1 MKILAIGGC
10 GSMGRYAMRAAQ
22 HYSSIDKIIIADI
35 NKETARTFAASLNQ
49 KVSAIQLDV
58 NDDSALRQAMEDI
71 NIVVNTCG
79 PYFKFGA
86 PILAAAISSGC
97 NYIDIC
103 DDWEP
108 TIDMMKL
115 DAKAKSAGVSAT
127 IGLGASPGLTN
138 LMALIAIRELD
149 EVTTVYTGWDIGGTS
164 LDENAMQQSENAAM
178 MHGVEQMTG
187 QVKVFQD
194 GAFKM
199 VKPLQK
205 INVKYPG
212 LTNFNG
218 NIFGHP
224 EAVTFPH
231 YFPKLED
238 SINLAHGGHADFL
251 ILKSIMGL
259 VNLRL
264 LSKLSAAN
272 LFSLLESKQST
283 QKRTKG
289 VDYPPAMY
297 GFAHGIKNE
306 MPASVGVCLPS
317 NTEDPDINEQ
327 IKNIGMGEITGIPL
341 ACGIKML
348 AEGRINEVGVLA
360 PEAGHIE
367 PSGFISDVFE
377 EISKVLGLPSGSLSD
392 SIKITRSW

>member
-10 GSMGRYAMRAAQ
+10 GSMGRYAMRTAQ
-22 HYSSIDKIIIADI
+22 NFSSVDQIIIADI
-35 NKETARTFAASLNQ
+35 NKESAEFFAASLNQ
-49 KVSAIQLDV
+49 KVSSIQLDV
-58 NDDSALRQAMEDI
+58 NDASALKQAMEDI

-79 PYFKFGA
+79 PYFKFA
-86 PILAAAISSGC
+86 TPILKAAISSGC

-187 QVKVFQD
+187 QVKVFQN

-205 INVKYPG
+205 INVNYPG
-212 LTNFNG
+212 LTNFYG

-231 YFPKLED
+231 YFPKLKD

-264 LSKLSAAN
+264 LSKLRAAN

-297 GFAHGIKNE
+297 GFARGVKNE
-306 MPASVGVCLPS
+306 MPANVGVCIPS
-317 NTEDPDINEQ
+317 HTEDPDMNEQ

-348 AEGRINEVGVLA
+348 AEGRINQAGVLA

-367 PSGFISDVFE
+367 PNSFISEVFE

-392 SIKITRSW
+392 SIQITRSW

>member
-10 GSMGRYAMRAAQ
+10 GSMGRYAMSAAQ
-22 HYSSIDKIIIADI
+22 NYDSIDKIIIADI
-35 NKETARTFAASLNQ
+35 NYKTAEDFAASLNQ
-49 KVSAIQLDV
+49 KVSAIQLDA
-58 NDDSALRQAMEDI
+58 NDANALNKAMEHID
-71 NIVVNTCG
+71 IVVNTCG

-86 PILAAAISSGC
+86 PILEAAISSGC
-97 NYIDIC
+97 NYVDIC

-115 DAKAKSAGVSAT
+115 DAKAKSASVSAT

-178 MHGVEQMTG
+178 MHGIEQMTG
-187 QVKVFQD
+187 RVKVFQD

-199 VKPLQK
+199 VRPLKK

-212 LTNFNG
+212 LNNFNG

-231 YFPKLED
+231 YFPKLQD
-238 SINLAHGGHADFL
+238 SINLAHGGHADFF
-251 ILKSIMGL
+251 ILKFIMSL

-264 LSKLSAAN
+264 LSKEKAAY
-272 LFSLLESKQST
+272 LFSLLEGKQSN
-283 QKRTKG
+283 QKGHKG

-297 GFAHGIKNE
+297 GFADGIKNG
-306 MPASVGVCLPS
+306 MPASVGVCIPS
-317 NTEDPDINEQ
+317 NTEDSDMNEK

-348 AEGRINEVGVLA
+348 AEGCIKEVGVLA

-367 PSGFISDVFE
+367 PNGFIGDVFE
-377 EISKVLGLPSGSLSD
+377 EISKTLALPTDSLSD
-392 SIKITRSW
+392 SIQITRSW

>member
-10 GSMGRYAMRAAQ
+10 GSMGRYAIRAAQ
-22 HYSSIDKIIIADI
+22 NYSAIEEIIIADI
-35 NKETARTFAASLNQ
+35 NKESAETFATSLNQ

-58 NDDSALRQAMEDI
+58 NDAIALKQAMENID
-71 NIVVNTCG
+71 IVVNTCG

-86 PILAAAISSGC
+86 PILAAAIYSGC

-108 TIDMMKL
+108 TMDMMKL

-138 LMALIAIRELD
+138 LMALIAINELD

-164 LDENAMQQSENAAM
+164 LDENAMQQAENAAM

-187 QVKVFQD
+187 QVKVFQN

-231 YFPKLED
+231 YFPKLKD

-259 VNLRL
+259 VNLGL
-264 LSKLSAAN
+264 LSKLRAAN
-272 LFSLLESKQST
+272 LFSLLESKQSS
-283 QKRTKG
+283 QKRHKG

-306 MPASVGVCLPS
+306 IPASVGVCIPS
-317 NTEDPDINEQ
+317 ETEESDLNQQ

-341 ACGIKML
+341 ACGIKLL
-348 AEGRINEVGVLA
+348 AEGRINQFGVLA

-367 PSGFISDVFE
+367 PNKFISDVFQ
-377 EISKVLGLPSGSLSD
+377 EISKVLGLPSGSLKD

>member
-10 GSMGRYAMRAAQ
+10 GSMGRYAMRTAQ
-22 HYSSIDKIIIADI
+22 NFSSVEKIVIADVD
-35 NKETARTFAASLNQ
+35 KESAETFAGNLNQ
-49 KVSAIQLDV
+49 KVSAMQLDV
-58 NDDSALRQAMEDI
+58 NDGDALKQAMKDI

-79 PYFKFGA
+79 PYFKFA
-86 PILAAAISSGC
+86 TPILKAAISSGC

-108 TIDMMKL
+108 TVDMMKL
-115 DAKAKSAGVSAT
+115 DADAKSAGVSAT

-164 LDENAMQQSENAAM
+164 LDENAMQQTENAAM
-178 MHGVEQMTG
+178 MHGIEQMTG

-194 GAFKM
+194 GIFKM

-205 INVKYPG
+205 VNVDFPG

-224 EAVTFPH
+224 EAVTFPN
-231 YFPKLED
+231 YFPKLKD

-259 VNLRL
+259 VNLKL
-264 LSKLSAAN
+264 LSKVNAAY
-272 LFSLLESKQST
+272 LFSLLEGKQST
-283 QKRTKG
+283 QKKHKDI
-289 VDYPPAMY
+289 DYPPVMY

-306 MPASVGVCLPS
+306 RPASVGVCIPS
-317 NTEDPDINEQ
+317 QTKDLDMDEQ

-348 AEGRINEVGVLA
+348 AEGQINEVGVMA

-367 PSGFISDVFE
+367 PHRFITKVFE
-377 EISKVLGLPSGSLSD
+377 EISDVLGLPNGSLDD
-392 SIKITRSW
+392 SIRITRSW

>member
-10 GSMGRYAMRAAQ
+10 GSMGRYAIKAAQ
-22 HYSSIDKIIIADI
+22 NFSSVDQIIIADI
-35 NKETARTFAASLNQ
+35 NKENAESFATSLNE

-58 NDDSALRQAMEDI
+58 SDSNALKQAMKDI

-86 PILAAAISSGC
+86 PILKASIVSGC

-108 TIDMMKL
+108 TIEMMKL
-115 DAKAKSAGVSAT
+115 DADAKSAGISAT

-164 LDENAMQQSENAAM
+164 VDENAMQQSENAAM
-178 MHGVEQMTG
+178 MHGIEQMTG
-187 QVKVFQD
+187 HVKVFQD
-194 GAFKM
+194 GIFKM

-205 INVKYPG
+205 VNVDYPG

-224 EAVTFPH
+224 EAVTFPN
-231 YFPKLED
+231 YFPKLKD
-238 SINLAHGGHADFL
+238 SINLAHGDHADFL

-259 VNLRL
+259 VNLKL
-264 LSKLSAAN
+264 LSKVNAAY
-272 LFSLLESKQST
+272 LFSLLEGKQST
-283 QKRTKG
+283 QQKHKDI
-289 VDYPPAMY
+289 DYPPVMY

-306 MPASVGVCLPS
+306 RPASVGVCIPS
-317 NTEDPDINEQ
+317 QTKDSDMDEQ

-348 AEGRINEVGVLA
+348 AEGQINEVGVMA

-367 PSGFISDVFE
+367 PHRFITKVFE
-377 EISKVLGLPSGSLSD
+377 EISDVLGMPNGSLDD
-392 SIKITRSW
+392 SIRITRSW

>member
-10 GSMGRYAMRAAQ
+10 GSMGRYAIKAAQ
-22 HYSSIDKIIIADI
+22 NFSSVDQIIIADI
-35 NKETARTFAASLNQ
+35 NKESAESFAASLNE
-49 KVSAIQLDV
+49 KVSAIQLDAS
-58 NDDSALRQAMEDI
+58 DSNALKQAMNDI

-86 PILAAAISSGC
+86 PILKASIASGC

-115 DAKAKSAGVSAT
+115 DADAKSAGISAT

-178 MHGVEQMTG
+178 MHGIEQMTG
-187 QVKVFQD
+187 QVSVFQA
-194 GAFKM
+194 GIVIM

-205 INVKYPG
+205 VNVEYPG
-212 LTNFNG
+212 LTSFNR

-224 EAVTFPH
+224 EAVTFPN
-231 YFPKLED
+231 YFPKLKN
-238 SINLAHGGHADFL
+238 SINLAHGGHADFF

-259 VNLRL
+259 VNLKL
-264 LSKLSAAN
+264 LSKVNAAY
-272 LFSLLESKQST
+272 LFSLLEGKQST
-283 QKRTKG
+283 QKKHKDI
-289 VDYPPAMY
+289 DYPPVMY

-306 MPASVGVCLPS
+306 RPASVGVCIPS
-317 NTEDPDINEQ
+317 QTKDSAMDEQ

-348 AEGRINEVGVLA
+348 AEGQINEVGVLA

-367 PSGFISDVFE
+367 PHEFVTKVFE
-377 EISKVLGLPSGSLSD
+377 EISDVLGLPNGSLDD
-392 SIKITRSW
+392 SIRITRSW

>member
-22 HYSSIDKIIIADI
+22 NFSSVDQIIIADV
-35 NKETARTFAASLNQ
+35 NKESAEFFAASLNQ
-49 KVSAIQLDV
+49 KISSIQLDV
-58 NDDSALRQAMEDI
+58 NDASALKQAMEDI

-79 PYFKFGA
+79 PYFKFGS
-86 PILAAAISSGC
+86 PILRAAISSGC

-115 DAKAKSAGVSAT
+115 DAEAKSAGVSAT

-187 QVKVFQD
+187 QVKVFQN

-205 INVKYPG
+205 INVNYPG

-224 EAVTFPH
+224 EAITFPH
-231 YFPKLED
+231 YFPKLKD

-264 LSKLSAAN
+264 LSKLRAAN

-297 GFAHGIKNE
+297 GFARGIKNE
-306 MPASVGVCLPS
+306 IPASVGVCMPS
-317 NTEDPDINEQ
+317 HTEDPDMNEK

-348 AEGRINEVGVLA
+348 AEGRINQAGVLA

-367 PSGFISDVFE
+367 PNGFISDVFE
-377 EISKVLGLPSGSLSD
+377 EISKALGLPSGSLSD
-392 SIKITRSW
+392 SIQITRSW

>member
-10 GSMGRYAMRAAQ
+10 GSMGRYAIRAAQ
-22 HYSSIDKIIIADI
+22 NYSAIEEIIIADI
-35 NKETARTFAASLNQ
+35 NKESAETFATSLNQ

-58 NDDSALRQAMEDI
+58 NDAIALKQAMENID
-71 NIVVNTCG
+71 IVVNTCG

-86 PILAAAISSGC
+86 PILAAAIYSGC

-108 TIDMMKL
+108 TMDMMKL

-138 LMALIAIRELD
+138 LMALIAINELD

-164 LDENAMQQSENAAM
+164 LDENAMQQAENAAM

-187 QVKVFQD
+187 QVKVFQN

-231 YFPKLED
+231 YFPKLKD

-259 VNLRL
+259 VNLGL
-264 LSKLSAAN
+264 LSKLRAAN
-272 LFSLLESKQST
+272 LFSFLESKQSS
-283 QKRTKG
+283 QKRHKG

-306 MPASVGVCLPS
+306 IPASVGVCIPS
-317 NTEDPDINEQ
+317 ETEESDLNQQ

-341 ACGIKML
+341 ACGIKLL
-348 AEGRINEVGVLA
+348 AEGLINQCGVLA
-360 PEAGHIE
+360 PEACHIE
-367 PSGFISDVFE
+367 PNKFISDVFQ
-377 EISKVLGLPSGSLSD
+377 EISKVLGLPSGSLND

>member
-10 GSMGRYAMRAAQ
+10 GSMGRYAIKAAQ
-22 HYSSIDKIIIADI
+22 NFSSVDQIIIADI
-35 NKETARTFAASLNQ
+35 NKESAETFAASLNE
-49 KVSAIQLDV
+49 KVSAIQLDAS
-58 NDDSALRQAMEDI
+58 DSNALKQAMNDI

-86 PILAAAISSGC
+86 PILKASIASGC

-115 DAKAKSAGVSAT
+115 DADAKSAGVSAT

-178 MHGVEQMTG
+178 MHGIEQMTG

-194 GAFKM
+194 GIFKM

-205 INVKYPG
+205 VNVDYPG

-224 EAVTFPH
+224 EAVTFPN
-231 YFPKLED
+231 YFPKLKD

-259 VNLRL
+259 VNLKL
-264 LSKLSAAN
+264 LSKVNAAY
-272 LFSLLESKQST
+272 LFSLLEGKQST
-283 QKRTKG
+283 QQKHKDI
-289 VDYPPAMY
+289 DYPPVMY

-306 MPASVGVCLPS
+306 RPASVGVCIPS
-317 NTEDPDINEQ
+317 QTKDSAMDEQ

-341 ACGIKML
+341 ACGIQML
-348 AEGRINEVGVLA
+348 AEGQINEVGVLA

-367 PSGFISDVFE
+367 PHEFVTKVFE
-377 EISKVLGLPSGSLSD
+377 EISDVLGLPNGSLDD
-392 SIKITRSW
+392 SIRITRSW

>member
-10 GSMGRYAMRAAQ
+10 GSMGRYAMRSVQ
-22 HYSSIDKIIIADI
+22 NYSTIEEIIIADI
-35 NKETARTFAASLNQ
+35 DKKSAEVFADTLNH

-58 NDDSALRQAMEDI
+58 NDANALNQAMEHID
-71 NIVVNTCG
+71 IVVNTCG

-86 PILAAAISSGC
+86 PILEAAISSGC

-149 EVTTVYTGWDIGGTS
+149 EVTKVYTGWDIGGTS

-187 QVKVFQD
+187 RVKVFQG

-199 VKPLQK
+199 VRPLKK
-205 INVKYPG
+205 IKVKYPG

-231 YFPKLED
+231 YFPKLQD
-238 SINLAHGGHADFL
+238 SINLAHGGHADFF
-251 ILKSIMGL
+251 ILKFIMSL

-264 LSKLSAAN
+264 LSKEKAAH
-272 LFSLLESKQST
+272 LFSLLEGEQST
-283 QKRTKG
+283 QKRHKG

-297 GFAHGIKNE
+297 GFAHGIKNG
-306 MPASVGVCLPS
+306 MPASVGVCIPS
-317 NTEDPDINEQ
+317 NTEDSDMNEK

-348 AEGRINEVGVLA
+348 AEGCINEVGVLA

-367 PSGFISDVFE
+367 PNRFISNVFE
-377 EISKVLGLPSGSLSD
+377 EISKTLGLPTDSLSD
-392 SIKITRSW
+392 SIQITRSW

>member
-1 MKILAIGGC
+1 
-10 GSMGRYAMRAAQ
+10 MGRYAMRAAQ

-187 QVKVFQD
+187 EVKVFQD

-231 YFPKLED
+231 YFPKLKD

-367 PSGFISDVFE
+367 PNGFISDVFE
-377 EISKVLGLPSGSLSD
+377 EISKVLGLPSGILND

>member
-10 GSMGRYAMRAAQ
+10 GSMGRYAIRAAQ
-22 HYSSIDKIIIADI
+22 HYSSIEKIIIADI
-35 NKETARTFAASLNQ
+35 DKEAAETFAASLNQ
-49 KVSAIQLDV
+49 KVSAIHLDI
-58 NDDSALRQAMEDI
+58 NDASALKRSMEDI

-79 PYFKFGA
+79 PYFKFGT
-86 PILAAAISSGC
+86 PILSAAISSGC

-149 EVTTVYTGWDIGGTS
+149 EVSTVYTGWDIGGTS

-178 MHGVEQMTG
+178 MHGIEQMTG
-187 QVKVFQD
+187 QVKVFQNK
-194 GAFKM
+194 AFKM

-205 INVKYPG
+205 INVDYPG
-212 LTNFNG
+212 LINFNG

-231 YFPKLED
+231 YFPKLKN
-238 SINLAHGGHADFL
+238 SINLAHGGHAEFL
-251 ILKSIMGL
+251 ILRSIMGL

-264 LSKLSAAN
+264 LSKRSAAN

-283 QKRTKG
+283 QKKSEGT
-289 VDYPPAMY
+289 DYPPVMY
-297 GFAHGIKNE
+297 GFARGIKNE
-306 MPASVGVCLPS
+306 MPASVGVCIPS
-317 NTEDPDINEQ
+317 NSDDKDMNEQ

-348 AEGRINEVGVLA
+348 AEGHINQCGVLA

-367 PSGFISDVFE
+367 PHKFINDVFE
-377 EISKVLGLPSGSLSD
+377 EISRVLGLPKDSLNE
-392 SIKITRSW
+392 SIQITRSW

>member
-10 GSMGRYAMRAAQ
+10 GSMGRYAIKAAQ
-22 HYSSIDKIIIADI
+22 NFSSVNQIIIADI
-35 NKETARTFAASLNQ
+35 NKESAESFAASLNE
-49 KVSAIQLDV
+49 KVYAIQLDV
-58 NDDSALRQAMEDI
+58 NDSNALKQAMKDI

-86 PILAAAISSGC
+86 PILKASIASGC

-115 DAKAKSAGVSAT
+115 DADAKSAGISAT

-178 MHGVEQMTG
+178 MHGIEQMTG

-194 GAFKM
+194 GIFKM

-205 INVKYPG
+205 VNVDYPG

-224 EAVTFPH
+224 EAVTFPN
-231 YFPKLED
+231 YFPKLKN
-238 SINLAHGGHADFL
+238 SINLAHGGHADFF

-259 VNLRL
+259 VNLKL
-264 LSKLSAAN
+264 LSKVNAAY
-272 LFSLLESKQST
+272 LFSLLEGKKST
-283 QKRTKG
+283 QKKHKDI
-289 VDYPPAMY
+289 DYPPVMY

-306 MPASVGVCLPS
+306 RPATAGVCIPS
-317 NTEDPDINEQ
+317 QTKDSAMDEQ

-341 ACGIKML
+341 ACGIQML
-348 AEGRINEVGVLA
+348 AKGQINEVGVLA

-367 PSGFISDVFE
+367 PHEFITKVFE
-377 EISKVLGLPSGSLSD
+377 EISDVLGLPNGSLDD
-392 SIKITRSW
+392 SIRITRSW

>member
-10 GSMGRYAMRAAQ
+10 GSMGRYAMKAAQ

-49 KVSAIQLDV
+49 KVSAIQLDA

-231 YFPKLED
+231 YFPKLKD

-259 VNLRL
+259 VNLRV

-367 PSGFISDVFE
+367 PNGFISDVFE
-377 EISKVLGLPSGSLSD
+377 EISKVLGLPSGILND

>member
-10 GSMGRYAMRAAQ
+10 GSMGRYAMRAVQ
-22 HYSSIDKIIIADI
+22 NFSSVDQIIIADI
-35 NKETARTFAASLNQ
+35 NKESADFFAASLNQ
-49 KVSAIQLDV
+49 KVSSIQLDI
-58 NDDSALRQAMEDI
+58 NDAGALKQAMEDI

-79 PYFKFGA
+79 PYFKFA
-86 PILAAAISSGC
+86 TPILKAAISSGC

-187 QVKVFQD
+187 QVKVFQN

-205 INVKYPG
+205 INVNYPG
-212 LTNFNG
+212 LTNFYG

-231 YFPKLED
+231 YFPKLKD

-264 LSKLSAAN
+264 LSKLRAAN

-297 GFAHGIKNE
+297 GFARGVKNE
-306 MPASVGVCLPS
+306 MPANVGVCIPS
-317 NTEDPDINEQ
+317 HTEDPDMNEQ

-348 AEGRINEVGVLA
+348 AEGRINQAGVLA

-367 PSGFISDVFE
+367 PNSFISEVFE

-392 SIKITRSW
+392 SIQITRSW

>member
-10 GSMGRYAMRAAQ
+10 GSMGRYAMRAVQ
-22 HYSSIDKIIIADI
+22 NFSSVDKIIIADI
-35 NKETARTFAASLNQ
+35 NKESADFFAASLNQ
-49 KVSAIQLDV
+49 KVSSIQLDV
-58 NDDSALRQAMEDI
+58 NDASALKQAMEDI

-79 PYFKFGA
+79 PYFKFAA
-86 PILAAAISSGC
+86 PILKAAISSGC

-164 LDENAMQQSENAAM
+164 LDENAMQQTENAAM

-187 QVKVFQD
+187 QVKVFQN

-205 INVKYPG
+205 INVNYPG
-212 LTNFNG
+212 LTNFYG

-231 YFPKLED
+231 YFPKLKD

-264 LSKLSAAN
+264 LSKLRAAN

-297 GFAHGIKNE
+297 GFARGVKNE
-306 MPASVGVCLPS
+306 MPANVGVCIPS
-317 NTEDPDINEQ
+317 HTEDPDMNEQ

-348 AEGRINEVGVLA
+348 AEGRINQAGVLA

-367 PSGFISDVFE
+367 PNGFISDVFE
-377 EISKVLGLPSGSLSD
+377 EISKVLGLPSGSLND
-392 SIKITRSW
+392 SIQITRSW

>member
-58 NDDSALRQAMEDI
+58 NDDSALKQAMEDI

-231 YFPKLED
+231 YFPKLKD

-259 VNLRL
+259 VNLRV

-367 PSGFISDVFE
+367 PNGFISDVFE

>member
-10 GSMGRYAMRAAQ
+10 GSMGRYAMKTAQ
-22 HYSSIDKIIIADI
+22 NFSSVEKIVIADI
-35 NKETARTFAASLNQ
+35 DKESAETFAGNLNQ
-49 KVSAIQLDV
+49 KVSAMQLDV
-58 NDDSALRQAMEDI
+58 NDGDALKQAMKDI

-79 PYFKFGA
+79 PYFKFA
-86 PILAAAISSGC
+86 TPILKAAISSSC

-108 TIDMMKL
+108 TIDMMQL
-115 DAKAKSAGVSAT
+115 DAAAKSAGVSAT

-149 EVTTVYTGWDIGGTS
+149 EVTTVYTGWDIDGIS

-187 QVKVFQD
+187 QVKVFKD
-194 GAFKM
+194 GIFKM

-205 INVKYPG
+205 IKVDYPG
-212 LTNFNG
+212 LAMFHG

-224 EAVTFPH
+224 EAVTFPN
-231 YFPKLED
+231 YFPALKD
-238 SINLAHGGHADFL
+238 SINLAHGGHANFF
-251 ILKSIMGL
+251 ILKSIMSL
-259 VNLRL
+259 VNMRL
-264 LSKLSAAN
+264 LSKEKAAN
-272 LFSLLESKQST
+272 LFSLLESKQSS
-283 QKRTKG
+283 QNRPKG
-289 VDYPPAMY
+289 GDYPPVMY
-297 GFAHGIKNE
+297 GFAYGTKNGI
-306 MPASVGVCLPS
+306 PASVGVCIPS
-317 NTEDPDINEQ
+317 NSENSDLNQQ

-348 AEGRINEVGVLA
+348 AEGRINQTGVLA

-367 PSGFISDVFE
+367 PRGFITDIFE
-377 EISKVLGLPSGSLSD
+377 EISSVLGLPKNSLND
-392 SIKITRSW
+392 SIQITRSW

>member
-10 GSMGRYAMRAAQ
+10 GSMGRYAMRAIQNFSA
-22 HYSSIDKIIIADI
+22 IEEIIIADI
-35 NKETARTFAASLNQ
+35 NKETAEVFADSLNH
-49 KVSAIQLDV
+49 KVSAIRLDV
-58 NDDSALRQAMEDI
+58 NDASALKQAMGHI

-86 PILAAAISSGC
+86 PILSAAISSGC

-187 QVKVFQD
+187 RVKVFQD
-194 GAFKM
+194 GDFKM
-199 VKPLQK
+199 VRPLKK

-224 EAVTFPH
+224 EAVTFPN
-231 YFPKLED
+231 YFPKLQD
-238 SINLAHGGHADFL
+238 SINLAHGGHADFF
-251 ILKSIMGL
+251 ILKFIMSL

-264 LSKLSAAN
+264 LSKEKAAH
-272 LFSLLESKQST
+272 LFSLLEGEQSS
-283 QKRTKG
+283 QKRHKG
-289 VDYPPAMY
+289 VDYPPVMY
-297 GFAHGIKNE
+297 GFAHGIKNG
-306 MPASVGVCLPS
+306 MPASVGVCIPS
-317 NTEDPDINEQ
+317 DTEDSDMNEQ

-348 AEGRINEVGVLA
+348 AEGRINQTGVLA

-367 PSGFISDVFE
+367 PSLFITDVFE
-377 EISKVLGLPSGSLSD
+377 EISKALGLQIDSLSD

>member
-1 MKILAIGGC
+1 MKILAIGGS
-10 GSMGRYAMRAAQ
+10 GSMGRYALRAVQ
-22 HYSSIDKIIIADI
+22 NFSSVNQIIIADI
-35 NKETARTFAASLNQ
+35 NKESAESFAASLNE
-49 KVSAIQLDV
+49 KVTAIQLDV
-58 NDDSALRQAMEDI
+58 SDSSALKQAMKDI

-86 PILAAAISSGC
+86 PILKASIASGC

-108 TIDMMKL
+108 TVDMMKL
-115 DAKAKSAGVSAT
+115 DAEAKSAGISAT

-138 LMALIAIRELD
+138 LMALIAINELD

-178 MHGVEQMTG
+178 MHGIEQMTG
-187 QVKVFQD
+187 QVKVFQN
-194 GAFKM
+194 GIFKM

-205 INVKYPG
+205 VNVDYPE

-224 EAVTFPH
+224 EAVTFPN
-231 YFPKLED
+231 YFPKLKN
-238 SINLAHGGHADFL
+238 SINLAHGGHADFF

-259 VNLRL
+259 VNLKL
-264 LSKLSAAN
+264 LSKVNAAY
-272 LFSLLESKQST
+272 LFSLLEGKQST
-283 QKRTKG
+283 QKKHKDI
-289 VDYPPAMY
+289 DYPPAMY

-306 MPASVGVCLPS
+306 RPASVGVCIPS
-317 NTEDPDINEQ
+317 QTKDSAMDEQ

-348 AEGRINEVGVLA
+348 AEGQINEVGVLA

-367 PSGFISDVFE
+367 PHGFIAKVFE
-377 EISKVLGLPSGSLSD
+377 ELSDVLGLPNGSLND
-392 SIKITRSW
+392 SIRITRSW

>member
-10 GSMGRYAMRAAQ
+10 GSMGRYAIKAAQ
-22 HYSSIDKIIIADI
+22 NFSSVNQIIIADI
-35 NKETARTFAASLNQ
+35 NKESAESFAASLNE
-49 KVSAIQLDV
+49 KVSAIQLDAS
-58 NDDSALRQAMEDI
+58 DSNALKQAMKDI

-86 PILAAAISSGC
+86 PILKASIASGC

-115 DAKAKSAGVSAT
+115 DADAKSAGISAT

-178 MHGVEQMTG
+178 MHGIEQMTG

-194 GAFKM
+194 GIFKM

-205 INVKYPG
+205 VNVDYPG

-224 EAVTFPH
+224 EAVTFPN
-231 YFPKLED
+231 YFPKLKD
-238 SINLAHGGHADFL
+238 SINLAHGGHADFF

-259 VNLRL
+259 VNLKL
-264 LSKLSAAN
+264 LSKVNAAY
-272 LFSLLESKQST
+272 LFSLLEGKKST
-283 QKRTKG
+283 QKKHKDI
-289 VDYPPAMY
+289 DYPPVMY

-306 MPASVGVCLPS
+306 RPASVGVCIPS
-317 NTEDPDINEQ
+317 QTKDSAMDEQ

-341 ACGIKML
+341 ACGIQML
-348 AEGRINEVGVLA
+348 AEGQINEVGVLA

-367 PSGFISDVFE
+367 PHGFITKVFE
-377 EISKVLGLPSGSLSD
+377 EISDVLGLPNGSLDD
-392 SIKITRSW
+392 SIRITRSW

>member
-10 GSMGRYAMRAAQ
+10 GSMGRYAMRIAQ
-22 HYSSIDKIIIADI
+22 NFSSVEKIVIADI
-35 NKETARTFAASLNQ
+35 DKESAETFARNLNQ
-49 KVSAIQLDV
+49 KVSAMQLDV
-58 NDDSALRQAMEDI
+58 NDGDALKQAMKDI

-79 PYFKFGA
+79 PYFKFA
-86 PILAAAISSGC
+86 TPILKAAISSGC

-108 TIDMMKL
+108 TIEMIQL
-115 DAKAKSAGVSAT
+115 DAAAKSAGVSAT

-149 EVTTVYTGWDIGGTS
+149 EVTTVYTGWDIDGIS

-187 QVKVFQD
+187 QVKVFKD
-194 GAFKM
+194 GIFKM

-205 INVKYPG
+205 INVDYPG
-212 LTNFNG
+212 LAKFHG

-224 EAVTFPH
+224 EAVTFPN
-231 YFPKLED
+231 YFPTLKN
-238 SINLAHGGHADFL
+238 SINLAHGNYADFL
-251 ILKSIMGL
+251 ILKIIMAL

-264 LSKLSAAN
+264 LSKAKAVN
-272 LFSLLESKQST
+272 LFSLLESKESIQD
-283 QKRTKG
+283 KPKDIDR
-289 VDYPPAMY
+289 PPVMY
-297 GFAHGIKNE
+297 GFAQGLKNE
-306 MPASVGVCLPS
+306 LPASVGVCMTSETGNL
-317 NTEDPDINEQ
+317 DLDEQ
-327 IKNIGMGEITGIPL
+327 IKNISMGEITGIPL

-348 AEGRINEVGVLA
+348 AEGRINQTGVLA

-367 PSGFISDVFE
+367 PSLFITDVFE
-377 EISKVLGLPSGSLSD
+377 EISKALGLQIDSLSD

>member
-10 GSMGRYAMRAAQ
+10 GSMGRYAIRAAQ
-22 HYSSIDKIIIADI
+22 NFSSVDKIIIADI
-35 NKETARTFAASLNQ
+35 DKESAESFAASLNQ

-58 NDDSALRQAMEDI
+58 SDAIALKQAMEGV

-79 PYFKFGA
+79 PYFRFGA
-86 PILAAAISSGC
+86 PILKAAISSGC
-97 NYIDIC
+97 NYLDIC

-108 TIDMMKL
+108 TIDMLKL
-115 DAKAKSAGVSAT
+115 DAAAKSAGICAT

-149 EVTTVYTGWDIGGTS
+149 EVITVYTGWDIGGTS

-194 GAFKM
+194 GILKM

-205 INVKYPG
+205 VSVDYPG
-212 LTNFNG
+212 LTKFKG

-224 EAVTFPH
+224 EAVTFPN
-231 YFPKLED
+231 YFPTLKN
-238 SINLAHGGHADFL
+238 SINLAHGDHANFL

-264 LSKLSAAN
+264 LSKEKAAN
-272 LFSLLESKQST
+272 LFSLLEGKQST
-283 QKRTKG
+283 QKKHIDI
-289 VDYPPAMY
+289 DYPPVMY
-297 GFAHGIKNE
+297 GFAHGFKDGI
-306 MPASVGVCLPS
+306 PASVGVCIPS
-317 NTEDPDINEQ
+317 KTKDSDMDEQ

-348 AEGRINEVGVLA
+348 TKGQINGVGVMA

-367 PSGFISDVFE
+367 PHGFITDVFE
-377 EISKVLGLPSGSLSD
+377 EISKVLGLPDDSLTD
-392 SIKITRSW
+392 SIQITRSW

>member
-289 VDYPPAMY
+289 FDYPPAMY

-327 IKNIGMGEITGIPL
+327 IKNISMGEITGIPL

-367 PSGFISDVFE
+367 PNGFISDVFE
-377 EISKVLGLPSGSLSD
+377 EISKVLVLPSGSLND

>member
-10 GSMGRYAMRAAQ
+10 GSMGRYAMRAVQ
-22 HYSSIDKIIIADI
+22 NFSSVDKIIIADI
-35 NKETARTFAASLNQ
+35 NKESADFFAASLNQ
-49 KVSAIQLDV
+49 KVSSIQLDV
-58 NDDSALRQAMEDI
+58 NDASALKQAMEDI

-79 PYFKFGA
+79 PYFKFA
-86 PILAAAISSGC
+86 PPILKAAISSGC

-187 QVKVFQD
+187 QVKVFQN

-205 INVKYPG
+205 INVNYPG
-212 LTNFNG
+212 LTNFYG

-231 YFPKLED
+231 YFPKLKD

-264 LSKLSAAN
+264 LSKLRAAN
-272 LFSLLESKQST
+272 LFSLLESKQSS

-297 GFAHGIKNE
+297 GFARGVKNE
-306 MPASVGVCLPS
+306 MPANVGVCIPS
-317 NTEDPDINEQ
+317 HTEDPDMNEQ

-348 AEGRINEVGVLA
+348 AEGRINQAGVLA

-367 PSGFISDVFE
+367 PNGFISEVFE

-392 SIKITRSW
+392 SIQITRSW

>member
-22 HYSSIDKIIIADI
+22 NFNSVHQIIIADI
-35 NKETARTFAASLNQ
+35 DKESAESFAASLNE

-58 NDDSALRQAMEDI
+58 SDNGALKQAMKDI

-86 PILAAAISSGC
+86 PILKAAISSGC

-115 DAKAKSAGVSAT
+115 DAAAKSAGVSAT

-149 EVTTVYTGWDIGGTS
+149 EVKTVYTGWDIGGTS

-178 MHGVEQMTG
+178 MHGIEQMTG

-194 GAFKM
+194 GIFKM

-205 INVKYPG
+205 VNVEYPG
-212 LTNFNG
+212 LTSFNG

-224 EAVTFPH
+224 EAVTIPN
-231 YFPKLED
+231 YFPKLKN
-238 SINLAHGGHADFL
+238 SINLAHGGHADFF

-259 VNLRL
+259 VNLKL
-264 LSKLSAAN
+264 LSKANAAY
-272 LFSLLESKQST
+272 LFSLLEGRKST
-283 QKRTKG
+283 QKKHKDI
-289 VDYPPAMY
+289 DYPPVMY

-306 MPASVGVCLPS
+306 RPASVGVCIPS
-317 NTEDPDINEQ
+317 DTKDSDMDEQ

-341 ACGIKML
+341 AYGIKML
-348 AEGRINEVGVLA
+348 AEGRMNEAGVLA

-367 PSGFISDVFE
+367 PHGFITDVFK
-377 EISKVLGLPSGSLSD
+377 EISKALGLPHDSLND
-392 SIKITRSW
+392 SIQITRSW

>member
-10 GSMGRYAMRAAQ
+10 GSMGRYAMRSVQ
-22 HYSSIDKIIIADI
+22 NYSTIEEIIIADI
-35 NKETARTFAASLNQ
+35 DKKSAEVFADTLNH

-58 NDDSALRQAMEDI
+58 NDANALNQAMEHID
-71 NIVVNTCG
+71 IVVNTCG

-86 PILAAAISSGC
+86 PILEAAISSGC

-149 EVTTVYTGWDIGGTS
+149 EVTKVYTGWDIGGTS

-187 QVKVFQD
+187 RVKVFQD

-199 VKPLQK
+199 IRPLKK

-231 YFPKLED
+231 YFPKLQD
-238 SINLAHGGHADFL
+238 SINLAHGGHADFF
-251 ILKSIMGL
+251 ILKFIMSL

-264 LSKLSAAN
+264 LSKEKAAH
-272 LFSLLESKQST
+272 LFSLLEGEQST
-283 QKRTKG
+283 QKRHKG

-297 GFAHGIKNE
+297 GFAHGIKNG
-306 MPASVGVCLPS
+306 MPASVGVCIPS
-317 NTEDPDINEQ
+317 NTEDSDMNEK

-348 AEGRINEVGVLA
+348 AEGCINEVGVLA

-367 PSGFISDVFE
+367 PNRFISNVFE
-377 EISKVLGLPSGSLSD
+377 EISKTLGLQSDSLSD
-392 SIKITRSW
+392 SIQITRSW

>member
-22 HYSSIDKIIIADI
+22 NFSSVDKIIIADI
-35 NKETARTFAASLNQ
+35 NKESAEFFAASLNQ
-49 KVSAIQLDV
+49 KVSSIQLDI
-58 NDDSALRQAMEDI
+58 NDAGALKQAMEDI

-79 PYFKFGA
+79 PYFKFA
-86 PILAAAISSGC
+86 TPILKAAISSGC

-187 QVKVFQD
+187 QVKVFQN

-205 INVKYPG
+205 INVNYPG
-212 LTNFNG
+212 LTNFYG

-231 YFPKLED
+231 YFPKLKD

-264 LSKLSAAN
+264 LSKLRAAN

-297 GFAHGIKNE
+297 GFARGVKNE
-306 MPASVGVCLPS
+306 MPANVGVCIPS
-317 NTEDPDINEQ
+317 HTEDPDMNEQ

-348 AEGRINEVGVLA
+348 AEGRINQAGVLA

-367 PSGFISDVFE
+367 PNGFISDVFE

-392 SIKITRSW
+392 SIQITRSW